1 MVHITSSFEVDVGKL
16 EEVSKIFTY
25 STGINSKVF
34 NYKGEVLAATTYRDQ
49 INFCDLVWNQG
60 KDKEVCKH
68 AYIHGGFQSAKKG
81 DVYVYF
87 CPYGMVKLSVA
98 VLKGENMSYF
108 LCAGPLLVHPVDDL
122 MVERV
127 INRNNKLKN
136 YSTYVRNYLQ
146 EIDYVDSDRIYW
158 LAKLLYNLVQGSCF
172 EESQRL
178 ESSEKPKAWVNSRL
192 YQHEEENI
200 KKEGFDDNFLKSLL
214 YREKKLLEK
223 IELGDKKGGEKLADW
238 LVNNFAS
245 SDGDIELLKLKAV
258 ELVVILSRKAIEL
271 GCDIELIFEK
281 EYVYFQKIQKCEDKN
296 ELCGCLNEI
305 IMFFVKESNLDSGKR
320 KSKVMI
326 TKAIDYIEKNYK
338 KELKLE
344 DVAKEVGLSSAY
356 FSRIF
361 KQETGLSFTEYVN
374 RVRVKLS
381 KEMLKDYSSLADVA
395 LNVGFSDQSYFC
407 KTFKRI
413 TGLSPGKYKNAIYSN
428 LPDEISRE
436 SK

>member
-1 MVHITSSFEVDVGKL
+1 MHITSSFEVDVGKL

-34 NYKGEVLAATTYRDQ
+34 SYKGEVLAATTYKDQ
-49 INFCDLVWNQG
+49 VSFCDLVWNQG
-60 KDKEVCKH
+60 EDKEACKH

-98 VLKGENMSYF
+98 VLKGDNMSYF
-108 LCAGPLLVHPVDDL
+108 LSAGPLLVHPVDDL

-127 INRNNKLKN
+127 INKNNKLKN
-136 YSTYVRNYLQ
+136 YSTYIRKYLR

-158 LAKLLYNLVQGSCF
+158 MAKLLYHLVQGSYF
-172 EESQRL
+172 GESQKL
-178 ESSEKPKAWVNSRL
+178 ENNEKSKVWVNSRL
-192 YQHEEENI
+192 YQNEEENI
-200 KKEGFDDNFLKSLL
+200 KKENFDDNFLKSLL

-223 IELGDKKGGEKLADW
+223 IEVGDKKEGEKFADW
-238 LVNNFAS
+238 LVNNFS
-245 SDGDIELLKLKAV
+245 TFDGDIEFLKLKGI
-258 ELVVILSRKAIEL
+258 ELVVILSRQAIEM
-271 GCDIELIFEK
+271 GCDVELVSEK
-281 EYVYFQKIQKCEDKN
+281 EYLYFQKVQKCQDKN
-296 ELCGCLNEI
+296 ELCACLNEI
-305 IMFFVKESNLDSGKR
+305 IIFFIKEIKLDSGKR
-320 KSKVMI
+320 KSKAMT

-344 DVAKEVGLSSAY
+344 DVAKEVGLSPAY
-356 FSRIF
+356 FSRTF
-361 KQETGLSFTEYVN
+361 KQETGYSFTEYVN
-374 RVRVKLS
+374 RVRIKLS
-381 KEMLKDYSSLADVA
+381 KELLKDYNSLADVA

-413 TGLSPGKYKNAIYSN
+413 TGMSPGQYKNAIYSK
-428 LPDEISRE
+428 PPEEVSRE